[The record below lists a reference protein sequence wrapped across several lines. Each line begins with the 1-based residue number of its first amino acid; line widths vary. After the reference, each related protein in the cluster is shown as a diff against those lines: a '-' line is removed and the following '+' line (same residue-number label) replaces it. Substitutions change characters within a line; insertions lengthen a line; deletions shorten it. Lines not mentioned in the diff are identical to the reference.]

1 MPVIKNTLEIDE
13 RGFIF
18 DPQTGSSFAIN
29 KPALFIMKELK
40 AGLPL
45 RSLQEALQKKYG
57 IDSKIAKM
65 DLADFVRQLTKLEL
79 LNPDKVSPL
88 D

>member
-1 MPVIKNTLEIDE
+1 MPVIKSTLEIDE

-18 DPQTGSSFAIN
+18 DPETGSSFAIN
-29 KPALFIMKELK
+29 KPALFLIKEIK

-57 IDSKIAKM
+57 ITGKVAKM
-65 DLADFVRQLTKLEL
+65 DLADFVRQLAKLEL
-79 LNPDKVSPL
+79 LNPDKVSTL